1 MELPGIPSAI
11 LLKHCADVIN
21 LLAMVTWL
29 KTTPGVLKL
38 NTNGGSKG
46 NPGQSGGGGG
56 ILRDSD
62 GNMILAFSSHFGSST
77 SAQAEIRRYYL
88 ELDYA
93 RGMVLICSKFNWIQ
107 WFLFKF

>member
-21 LLAMVTWL
+21 FFAMVRWL
-29 KTTPGVLKL
+29 KPTPGVLKL

-46 NPGQSGGGGG
+46 NPGQSGGGCG

-62 GNMILAFSSHFGSST
+62 GNMMNLAFSSHFGSST

-88 ELDYA
+88 KLDYA
-93 RGMVLICSKFNWIQ
+93 RGRF
-107 WFLFKF
+107 